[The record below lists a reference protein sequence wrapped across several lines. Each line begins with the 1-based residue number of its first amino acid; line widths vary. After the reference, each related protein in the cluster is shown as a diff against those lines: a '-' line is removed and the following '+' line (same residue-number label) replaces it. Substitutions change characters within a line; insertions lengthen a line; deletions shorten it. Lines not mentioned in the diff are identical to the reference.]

1 MKRRIFSILLTLC
14 IVLCLAPTSVFS
26 EGETTQL
33 VATEQELVDALA
45 DDTVDIIKM
54 KNDIEISSTLNV
66 IRPVIFDL
74 VGYMLEIKG
83 GGSVIAVKNGGHLT
97 LNDSDLTST
106 YYFTPNADGL
116 WEWGTSGTETVH
128 GGVIHGGSA
137 EKGGSSTFSG
147 LIINNNVL
155 ARFSGA
161 YSPMGIIG
169 EKPIGSNSH
178 NYCTVT
184 FDPTDGT
191 MEHTTRYFLQG
202 KNISSEITPPRTG
215 YIFAGW
221 CKADGTMWEHTND
234 TVTEDIT
241 LYAKWTQRTYTVTFD
256 SAGGR

>member
-83 GGSVIAVKNGGHLT
+83 G
-97 LNDSDLTST
+97 
-106 YYFTPNADGL
+106 
-116 WEWGTSGTETVH
+116 
-128 GGVIHGGSA
+128 
-137 EKGGSSTFSG
+137 SSTFSG

-202 KNISSEITPPRTG
+202 KNISSEITPPPPHGLHLRRLVQG
-215 YIFAGW
+215 
-221 CKADGTMWEHTND
+221 
-234 TVTEDIT
+234 
-241 LYAKWTQRTYTVTFD
+241 
-256 SAGGR
+256 